1 MVNYVK
7 IIKIWRIMKYY
18 GNIKEKIYKGI
29 NNMKREDNPYTL
41 QFSYIPPKYI
51 ERRMATS
58 DIVSNFVRQVPTYR
72 GIFITGVRG
81 SGKTVML
88 GDIRNKINSTDGW
101 IAVDLNPETDLIHSL
116 ANKLYRLPELKMI
129 FTEAKLD
136 FSIAGFGLKL
146 DDAKLVAYSD
156 DDVLEMMLE
165 TLKKHGKR
173 VLVTIDEIM
182 YSDNVSRFSHALSS
196 YAGEDY
202 DIYVLMTGLKENIDK
217 IKNKPSL
224 TFLYRAK
231 IYEMDMLNITAI
243 SLDYQKTLMLKSD
256 EANQLAFESKGYS
269 LAYQVL
275 GYVYWEALSR
285 SGSVDNI
292 DKIELYEQVDS
303 ILADLAY
310 DKIFEELSSKDITVL
325 KAMVRL
331 LRENESDAVKVE
343 DVRREINMTSETFAT
358 YRKRLI
364 DSGIVDGKQHGY
376 LRIRL
381 PRLEHYVKLSQ

>member
-1 MVNYVK
+1 
-7 IIKIWRIMKYY
+7 
-18 GNIKEKIYKGI
+18 
-29 NNMKREDNPYTL
+29 
-41 QFSYIPPKYI
+41 
-51 ERRMATS
+51 
-58 DIVSNFVRQVPTYR
+58 
-72 GIFITGVRG
+72 
-81 SGKTVML
+81 
-88 GDIRNKINSTDGW
+88 
-101 IAVDLNPETDLIHSL
+101 
-116 ANKLYRLPELKMI
+116 
-129 FTEAKLD
+129 
-136 FSIAGFGLKL
+136 
-146 DDAKLVAYSD
+146 
-156 DDVLEMMLE
+156 
-165 TLKKHGKR
+165 
-173 VLVTIDEIM
+173 
-182 YSDNVSRFSHALSS
+182 
-196 YAGEDY
+196 
-202 DIYVLMTGLKENIDK
+202 
-217 IKNKPSL
+217 
-224 TFLYRAK
+224 
-231 IYEMDMLNITAI
+231 
-243 SLDYQKTLMLKSD
+243 MLKSD

-275 GYVYWEALSR
+275 GYVYWEALSG

-310 DKIFEELSSKDITVL
+310 DKIFEELSKKDITVL